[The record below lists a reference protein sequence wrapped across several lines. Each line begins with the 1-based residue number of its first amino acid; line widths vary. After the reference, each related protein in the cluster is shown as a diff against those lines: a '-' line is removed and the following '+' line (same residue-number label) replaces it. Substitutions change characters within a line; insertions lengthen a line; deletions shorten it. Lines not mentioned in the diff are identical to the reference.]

1 MESPLRPAT
10 TRGRP
15 DRDLEETRQNIERLQ
30 APYDENHWYFGA
42 FLLSTGEMIGEGG
55 LPDCEDMPRSGW
67 PEAEILIKPEYW
79 RQGYGTEL
87 LHAFLTSWWELP
99 RARRRHQLL
108 PLVVGDKEPGAKV
121 TEGVGL

>member
-1 MESPLRPAT
+1 MLT
-10 TRGRP
+10 
-15 DRDLEETRQNIERLQ
+15 
-30 APYDENHWYFGA
+30 
-42 FLLSTGEMIGEGG
+42 TGEMIGEGG

-87 LHAFLTSWWELP
+87 LHAVLASWWELP
-99 RARRRHQLL
+99 RAQRKHQLL
-108 PLVVGDKEPGAKV
+108 PIIVGDKEPGAKV

>member
-1 MESPLRPAT
+1 M
-10 TRGRP
+10 RGRP
-15 DRDLEETRQNIERLQ
+15 DRDLDETRQNIERLQ
-30 APYDENHWYFGA
+30 QASGAHHWYFGA
-42 FLLSTGEMIGEGG
+42 FLLSTGEMVGEGG
-55 LPDCEDMPRSGW
+55 LFDIVDMPRSGW
-67 PEAEILIKPEYW
+67 PDAEVLIKPEYW

-108 PLVVGDKEPGAKV
+108 PVMVGNKEPGDKV